1 MLRSELTKAISEMG
15 AQEVEIGTPGVGFS
29 GLSLD
34 NAKMRVENAV
44 LAVENFKVHWTY
56 HTIRKFLEEVVHET
70 ATESPAIPI
79 SAVTASHFSVHLP
92 ELDLGGAL
100 NLKFTPEEDG
110 TKLFFSGDIEIPS
123 LASTVSIKASHDL
136 SKKSGELEFVGTPVE
151 LPQLVKLLQS
161 TEYAVPNVVQFSSGI
176 VTPAAVA
183 KWSPSGIT
191 QKLWLTMQEVAG
203 SAYGASFSGG
213 YGTIVGK
220 LNDEDLELPPFQILI
235 QHSQYGIAI
244 QNIKSTLSAE
254 APKEGTFRASLGP
267 STGNTLDSTVQIGK
281 VNFPPAQE
289 GNLLVPVR
297 AENLSLQ
304 KLIDLVPDSPV
315 NATGYVDLELPIK
328 IAPDGVS
335 ISSGTVRSRR
345 PGGKIQYIPKEDS
358 ASALGDQY
366 RLVAQALEDY
376 EYTRLEADVEL
387 DPKGEMLIKARL
399 SGTNKKLN
407 KTRPI
412 DVNVNIEQNL
422 FKLLE
427 SIRMVRQFGQ

>member
-1 MLRSELTKAISEMG
+1 G
-15 AQEVEIGTPGVGFS
+15 
-29 GLSLD
+29 
-34 NAKMRVENAV
+34 N
-44 LAVENFKVHWTY
+44 
-56 HTIRKFLEEVVHET
+56 
-70 ATESPAIPI
+70 
-79 SAVTASHFSVHLP
+79 
-92 ELDLGGAL
+92 
-100 NLKFTPEEDG
+100 
-110 TKLFFSGDIEIPS
+110 
-123 LASTVSIKASHDL
+123 
-136 SKKSGELEFVGTPVE
+136 
-151 LPQLVKLLQS
+151 
-161 TEYAVPNVVQFSSGI
+161 
-176 VTPAAVA
+176 
-183 KWSPSGIT
+183 
-191 QKLWLTMQEVAG
+191 
-203 SAYGASFSGG
+203 AYGANFSGG
-213 YGTIVGK
+213 YGTLVGR
-220 LNDEDLELPPFQILI
+220 LNNKDLELPPFEILI
-235 QHSQYGIAI
+235 QQAQYGIAI

-281 VNFPPAQE
+281 INFPPAEE

-304 KLIDLVPDSPV
+304 KLVELVPDSPID
-315 NATGYVDLELPIK
+315 ATGYLEATLPIK
-328 IAPDGVS
+328 IAPGGVS
-335 ISSGTVRSRR
+335 ISSGALRSRP
-345 PGGKIQYIPKEDS
+345 PGGKIQYRPKEDS